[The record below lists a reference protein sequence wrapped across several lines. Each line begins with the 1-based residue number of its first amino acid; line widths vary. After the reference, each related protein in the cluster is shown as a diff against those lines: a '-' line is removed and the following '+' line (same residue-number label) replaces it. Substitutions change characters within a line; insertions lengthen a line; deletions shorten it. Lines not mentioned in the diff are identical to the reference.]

1 MPSEGNVTPEYE
13 RVEALRLILEREQ
26 CRPVSYA
33 EAAEIG
39 VADVVGD
46 DEHDVWFRRSRGLR
60 RGGRGR
66 QARDE
71 ERQGDRAHTGSQRD
85 LTQSRHDRHGEH
97 Q

>member
-39 VADVVGD
+39 ESLMRFFEVLA
-46 DEHDVWFRRSRGLR
+46 
-60 RGGRGR
+60 GGENSAVTQMTEAALAGR
-66 QARDE
+66 Q
-71 ERQGDRAHTGSQRD
+71 
-85 LTQSRHDRHGEH
+85 
-97 Q
+97 